1 MDKGPY
7 TNNHLLRY
15 LASLAAQ
22 DPKLPWLAQSI
33 AFLSDRAM
41 LGHVI

>member
-7 TNNHLLRY
+7 TNNHILRY
-15 LASLAAQ
+15 LARLAAQ
-22 DPKLPWLAQSI
+22 DPSLPWLAEAI
-33 AFLSDRAM
+33 AFLSERAM